1 MGRER
6 VGKRALRWRRSWME
20 ERGVEEG
27 KQSYSFS
34 SPYMIAGIDVME
46 GTLSHRCKEPHVL
59 LSSALLTGYHEM
71 PSSAIAGGG
80 WSPHTSSFALVLQQV
95 HSCKPEP
102 PVSAIPFFPSL
113 LPSGTV
119 SLQEDVS
126 QAQSPV
132 REQQQAAA
140 RLQPQPTSSSL
151 PACPKP
157 VQPALAACSN
167 SPQKC
172 SFSQIAARKQARPWG
187 ESLWHGTYWATHTIG
202 TGLCWLAP
210 SPLSSRRWFS
220 VEEPL
225 LFPPAALARAK
236 HSGFGA
242 RTEEQGLVG

>member
-80 WSPHTSSFALVLQQV
+80 WSPHTSSSALVLLQV

-102 PVSAIPFFPSL
+102 PVSAIPFFSISASFWHRFTAGRR
-113 LPSGTV
+113 LPSSKPCEG
-119 SLQEDVS
+119 
-126 QAQSPV
+126 
-132 REQQQAAA
+132 AAA
-140 RLQPQPTSSSL
+140 SCSTSPAPANIFISPSVPKAGPTSTGCL
-151 PACPKP
+151 L
-157 VQPALAACSN
+157 QLAPEMQLQSN
-167 SPQKC
+167 SSKEA
-172 SFSQIAARKQARPWG
+172 STAMG
-187 ESLWHGTYWATHTIG
+187 
-202 TGLCWLAP
+202 
-210 SPLSSRRWFS
+210 
-220 VEEPL
+220 
-225 LFPPAALARAK
+225 
-236 HSGFGA
+236 
-242 RTEEQGLVG
+242 